1 MTSIFLAVLSLIAG
15 ALSAQTVNGRIVGNV
30 TDASGSVVPAASV
43 TVRHLETNTTRS
55 ASTSE
60 SGAYVVPNLQ
70 IGSYEVTVEMA
81 GFKRHVRGPLR
92 LDVDQTAR
100 VDIQLETGDISEKI
114 TVEGGAAAV
123 QTDQSSLGQVIENQ
137 TITQLPLNG
146 RNFIRLGSLLPG
158 TTRGAPGN
166 TVVRG
171 RQENEALTVNGQR
184 AEHNNYML
192 DGADNN
198 ETLFG
203 VAVMVPSVDALQE
216 FKLQTANYS
225 AEFGRAAGAVIN
237 VSIKSGTNQIHGS
250 AYEFLRNN
258 GMDARDFFAVGTPPL
273 RRNQFGFSL
282 GGPIVK
288 NKLFLFG
295 NWEAL
300 KERRA
305 NTRGF
310 QVP

>member
-1 MTSIFLAVLSLIAG
+1 
-15 ALSAQTVNGRIVGNV
+15 
-30 TDASGSVVPAASV
+30 
-43 TVRHLETNTTRS
+43 
-55 ASTSE
+55 
-60 SGAYVVPNLQ
+60 
-70 IGSYEVTVEMA
+70 
-81 GFKRHVRGPLR
+81 
-92 LDVDQTAR
+92 
-100 VDIQLETGDISEKI
+100 
-114 TVEGGAAAV
+114 
-123 QTDQSSLGQVIENQ
+123 
-137 TITQLPLNG
+137 
-146 RNFIRLGSLLPG
+146 
-158 TTRGAPGN
+158 
-166 TVVRG
+166 
-171 RQENEALTVNGQR
+171 
-184 AEHNNYML
+184 ML

-216 FKLQTANYS
+216 FKVQTANYS

-237 VSIKSGTNQIHGS
+237 VSIKSGTNELHGS

-258 GMDARDFFAVGTPPL
+258 AMDARDFFAVGTPPL

-282 GGPIVK
+282 GGPVVK

-310 QVP
+310 QVPSAALRNGDFSGLATIFDPATQVGTGTRTPFPGNRIPDARIHAVSRKILPLWPAANNLDPARPYVQNFNNPLDRD